1 MKYLIMRNY
10 LMMRLV
16 EYLMIPLFRY
26 IKNIK
31 TNSLKNDEELLF
43 NNNEK
48 IFLNKDD
55 KNYDLITKKQ
65 HGNINKEIEESNILF
80 YINSYIINNRN
91 KDKMI
96 NKVN

>member
-1 MKYLIMRNY
+1 MRNY

-48 IFLNKDD
+48 EK
-55 KNYDLITKKQ
+55 LI
-65 HGNINKEIEESNILF
+65 
-80 YINSYIINNRN
+80 IIRQ
-91 KDKMI
+91 K
-96 NKVN
+96 